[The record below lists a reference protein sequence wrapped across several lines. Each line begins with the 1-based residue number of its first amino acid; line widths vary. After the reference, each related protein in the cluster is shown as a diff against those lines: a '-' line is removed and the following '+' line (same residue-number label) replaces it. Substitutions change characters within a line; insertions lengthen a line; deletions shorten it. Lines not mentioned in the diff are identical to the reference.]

1 MSWYP
6 GTKLE
11 MDESARTAK
20 RNKFG
25 GVKYVYPKDTMSE
38 MRTWFV
44 EELES
49 VLPEAQ
55 LLYWT

>member
-1 MSWYP
+1 
-6 GTKLE
+6 

-25 GVKYVYPKDTMSE
+25 GVKYVYPKDTMTE

-44 EELES
+44 EELGS
-49 VLPEAQ
+49 VLPDAK

>member
-1 MSWYP
+1 
-6 GTKLE
+6 